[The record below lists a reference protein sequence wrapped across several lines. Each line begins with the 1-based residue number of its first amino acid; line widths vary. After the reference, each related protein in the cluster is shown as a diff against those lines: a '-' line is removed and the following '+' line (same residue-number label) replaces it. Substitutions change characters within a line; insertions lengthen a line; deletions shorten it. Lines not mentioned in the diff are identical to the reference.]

1 MTDLIAI
8 GRGLVGEQVKKQ
20 FGVVWFSGRSLRS
33 RAVWTCGK
41 LFTKTTKR
49 SRSTQLN
56 CGTFCLRVPIFLPP
70 ASPNNFAS
78 PATVLLSAALIP
90 LVLSR
95 IESILIYL
103 ESVGILDTR
112 HSELAADTSNS
123 NFYFIKLQS

>member
-1 MTDLIAI
+1 M
-8 GRGLVGEQVKKQ
+8 RKM
-20 FGVVWFSGRSLRS
+20 R
-33 RAVWTCGK
+33 
-41 LFTKTTKR
+41 KTTTTRTRTKR
-49 SRSTQLN
+49 VTTREGS
-56 CGTFCLRVPIFLPP
+56 
-70 ASPNNFAS
+70 
-78 PATVLLSAALIP
+78 LLSAALIP